1 MADTFAEDIT
11 GRCRWA
17 LAHNDGTPNPAWS
30 TGERL
35 YVALILRDRAYLEAE
50 EYSVAEVVS
59 RLAGDLGTVPG
70 DEVADWIRDIRVAL
84 EGDEGRYL

>member
-1 MADTFAEDIT
+1 MAVDFADDIT

-35 YVALILRDRAYLEAE
+35 AVALVLTDDAYLAAE
-50 EYSVAEVVS
+50 GFTKAQALS
-59 RLAGDLGTVPG
+59 RLAGDIGSSNVGAWLAYVRG
-70 DEVADWIRDIRVAL
+70 AL
-84 EGDEGRYL
+84 EDDD